1 MVNTSNSEMSLQA
14 YTVTLLEIRFLD
26 EGGKKICGGSVVGG
40 SRFCMSLHHECSTD
54 YHTCSREEVEDPH
67 RGKEL
72 YWVVMAAPAPRITLS
87 GFFQTVLS
95 ATTALMIQG
104 FQGLPQSSYYLVRWV
119 NIFQLL
125 KVEALETP
133 MLSPDGIK
141 RAK

>member
-1 MVNTSNSEMSLQA
+1 MGGEE
-14 YTVTLLEIRFLD
+14 EIF
-26 EGGKKICGGSVVGG
+26 GGSVEGG
-40 SRFCMSLHHECSTD
+40 SIFCVSLCHECSTAL
-54 YHTCSREEVEDPH
+54 HARSREEDEEPPG
-67 RGKEL
+67 GKEGF
-72 YWVVMAAPAPRITLS
+72 WVVMAAPAPRLPS
-87 GFFQTVLS
+87 FAFFRTILS